1 MPVRAN
7 IHCLEISNR
16 ILELR
21 QYIYANANREHAVKR
36 NDMIAYLNER
46 GFEITNRKTLY
57 NDLTALVNIFG
68 LDLEYVAAKRGY
80 ILKNPPFE
88 PYELRLM
95 VESIQASKFI
105 TQEKANTICSKIKM
119 NLADNPTRPS
129 LNRHA
134 FVAERI
140 RSMNNSVVKEA
151 DRLHEAIENGKQI
164 SFRYFHYTPDKSKKK
179 TYSKNGEMLIVSPFT
194 LYWDNGNYYL
204 YAYDGVKFR
213 YFRVDRMEKIEVL
226 ISNRIGVEEY
236 KAENVRR
243 QKAKVFQ
250 MYGGKE
256 YTVKIRFRNELA
268 DQVIDQFGADV
279 SMMPLDDN
287 HFTVKVPVQVS
298 PTFFAWIATFGR
310 RVKILEPVEVAD
322 KMRDFLQR
330 AMDMYKND
338 GEM

>member
-1 MPVRAN
+1 MSVRAN
-7 IHCLEISNR
+7 RHCQEISTR

-21 QYIYANANREHAVKR
+21 QYIYANANREHAVKQK
-36 NDMIAYLNER
+36 DMIAYLNER
-46 GFEITNRKTLY
+46 GFDIKNRKTLY
-57 NDLTALVNIFG
+57 NDLTALENIFG
-68 LDLEYVAAKRGY
+68 LHLEYVASKRGY
-80 ILKNPPFE
+80 ILLNPPFE

-105 TQEKANTICSKIKM
+105 TQEKANTICSKIKK

-140 RSMNNSVVKEA
+140 RSMNDSVVKEA
-151 DRLHEAIENGKQI
+151 DKLHEAIETGKQI
-164 SFRYFHYTPDKSKKK
+164 SFRYFHYSPDKSKKK

-213 YFRVDRMEKIEVL
+213 YYRIDRMEKIEVL
-226 ISNRIGVEEY
+226 ISERLGIEEY
-236 KAENVRR
+236 KAENVRH

-250 MYGGKE
+250 MYGGKQH
-256 YTVKIRFRNELA
+256 TVKLRCINRLA
-268 DQVIDQFGADV
+268 DAIIDQFGANVWMVPID
-279 SMMPLDDN
+279 SE
-287 HFTVKVPVQVS
+287 HFTVSVPVEVS
-298 PTFFAWIATFGR
+298 PTFFAWLSTFGR
-310 RVKILEPVEVAD
+310 QIKVLEPAEVVV
-322 KMRDFLQR
+322 KYRDFLKKTL
-330 AMDMYKND
+330 DMYKDD

>member
-1 MPVRAN
+1 MSVRAN
-7 IHCLEISNR
+7 RHCQEISTR

-21 QYIYANANREHAVKR
+21 QYIYANANREHAVKQK
-36 NDMIAYLNER
+36 DMIAYLNER
-46 GFEITNRKTLY
+46 GFDIKNRKTLY
-57 NDLTALVNIFG
+57 NDLTALENIFG
-68 LDLEYVAAKRGY
+68 LHLEYVASKRGY
-80 ILKNPPFE
+80 ILLNPPFE

-105 TQEKANTICSKIKM
+105 TQEKANTICSKIKK

-140 RSMNNSVVKEA
+140 RSMNDSVVKEA
-151 DRLHEAIENGKQI
+151 DKLHEAIETGKQI
-164 SFRYFHYTPDKSKKK
+164 SFRYFHYSPDKNKKK

-213 YFRVDRMEKIEVL
+213 YYRIDRMEKIEVL
-226 ISNRIGVEEY
+226 ISERLGIEEY
-236 KAENVRR
+236 KAENVRH

-250 MYGGKE
+250 MYGGKQH
-256 YTVKIRFRNELA
+256 TVKLLCINRLA
-268 DQVIDQFGADV
+268 DAIIDQFGANVWMVPID
-279 SMMPLDDN
+279 SE
-287 HFTVKVPVQVS
+287 HFTVSVPVEVS
-298 PTFFAWIATFGR
+298 PTFFAWLSTFGR
-310 RVKILEPVEVAD
+310 QIKVLEPAEVVV
-322 KMRDFLQR
+322 KYRDFLKK
-330 AMDMYKND
+330 ALDMYKDD

>member
-7 IHCLEISNR
+7 KHCQEISTR

-36 NDMIAYLNER
+36 KDMIAYLNER
-46 GFEITNRKTLY
+46 GFEIANRKTLY

-105 TQEKANTICSKIKM
+105 TQEKANTICSKIKK

-140 RSMNNSVVKEA
+140 RSMNDSVVKEA
-151 DRLHEAIENGKQI
+151 DKLHEAIENGKQI
-164 SFRYFHYTPDKSKKK
+164 SFRYFHYSPDKNKKK

-213 YFRVDRMEKIEVL
+213 YYRVDRMEKIEVL
-226 ISNRIGVEEY
+226 IGNRLGNEEY
-236 KAENVRR
+236 KAENVRH

-250 MYGGKE
+250 MYGGKQ
-256 YTVKIRFRNELA
+256 YTVKLRCINRLA
-268 DQVIDQFGADV
+268 DSIIDQFGANVWMVPVD
-279 SMMPLDDN
+279 SE
-287 HFTVKVPVQVS
+287 HFTVSVPVEVS
-298 PTFFAWIATFGR
+298 PTFFAWLSTFGR
-310 RVKILEPVEVAD
+310 QIKVLEPAEVVG
-322 KMRDFLQR
+322 KYRDFLKK
-330 AMDMYKND
+330 ALEMYKDD